1 MLEIFYEAATK
12 VVTAW
17 RSEGKQGIRPV
28 RDGEA
33 KVMLDILPPSNEGAS
48 VRDYLYDET
57 TMTLKLRPD
66 FTPPDPPHS
75 SHISVLTA
83 VDAAKARP
91 ARVKRVWEGRDYFY
105 DCFATQTVK
114 DEFVAGKIAIGD
126 YVIVHFDDI
135 GEQLVTAK
143 VWKSWV

>member
-1 MLEIFYEAATK
+1 MLEIFYKTATK
-12 VVTAW
+12 IVTAW
-17 RSEGKQGIRPV
+17 RSEGKQNIRPV
-28 RDGEA
+28 RVGEA

-48 VRDYLYDET
+48 VRDYLYDEAT
-57 TMTLKLRPD
+57 STLKLSPS
-66 FTPPDPPHS
+66 FKFLEPPLS

-83 VDAAKARP
+83 VDATKARP
-91 ARVKRVWEGRDYFY
+91 ARIKRIWEGRDYFY

-135 GEQLVTAK
+135 GEQIVTAK
-143 VWKSWV
+143 VWKSW